1 MCFNSQEAG
10 ETARESKKLGI
21 FFSTHHK
28 FASATVDDSEIRRP
42 AVVR

>member
-1 MCFNSQEAG
+1 MRLQGSQKSWEY
-10 ETARESKKLGI
+10 